1 MSVYFIEFWGFAHM
15 KIIDTIHFGIQRKIV
30 SNMTTESWQ
39 TIPHAT
45 YIYEADVTDFFAE
58 YKKLN
63 AAGTHKNKITFN
75 TLMLRTICEGIK
87 NCPVINSHIQ
97 FQPKLVRG
105 RVDIIEDINI
115 SMPML
120 LPNGEMMTINLHDF
134 GKKNLDEMTDYISD
148 VGRRA
153 KNTDLTEAMFEV
165 SLDNT
170 LTALKKGHILKTI
183 YRLAGAKTG
192 KHRVKTLSGKAKKE
206 YLSIPDT
213 DRITKRDIEQGTITI
228 TNVGSVYR
236 NMKGAI
242 ALLEII
248 PPQIAAIAICSVQDR
263 VVPVQDDNGNM
274 VPAVR
279 KVLPLCIAF
288 DHRAIDF
295 AELVPFFETL
305 DKTFEQPSVIQDW

>member
-1 MSVYFIEFWGFAHM
+1 MNNKV
-15 KIIDTIHFGIQRKIV
+15 IDTIHFGIQRKIV

-39 TIPHAT
+39 TIPHAS
-45 YIYEADVTDFFAE
+45 YMYEADVTDFFNE

-75 TLMLRTICEGIK
+75 TLMLKTICEGIK
-87 NCPVINSHIQ
+87 VCPVINSHIE
-97 FQPKLVRG
+97 FNPKLVRG
-105 RVDIIEDINI
+105 RVDIIENVNI

-134 GKKNLDEMTDYISD
+134 DKKNLDEMTDYIAD
-148 VGRRA
+148 VVRRA
-153 KNTDLTEAMFEV
+153 KNTNMTEAMFEV

-170 LTALKKGHILKTI
+170 MTALKKGQIIKTI
-183 YRLAGAKTG
+183 SRLIGSKTG
-192 KHRVKTLSGKAKKE
+192 EHKVKTLSGKAKKD
-206 YLSIPDT
+206 YLSIPAT
-213 DRITKRDIEQGTITI
+213 DRLTKHDIEQGTITV

-236 NMKGAI
+236 QMKGGI

-248 PPQIAAIAICSVQDR
+248 PPQIAAIAICSIQDR
-263 VVPVQDDNGNM
+263 VVPVKDESGNM

-279 KVLPLCIAF
+279 KILPLDIAF

-295 AELVPFFETL
+295 AELVPFFTFL
-305 DKTFEQPSVIQDW
+305 DNTFEHPEAMMNW